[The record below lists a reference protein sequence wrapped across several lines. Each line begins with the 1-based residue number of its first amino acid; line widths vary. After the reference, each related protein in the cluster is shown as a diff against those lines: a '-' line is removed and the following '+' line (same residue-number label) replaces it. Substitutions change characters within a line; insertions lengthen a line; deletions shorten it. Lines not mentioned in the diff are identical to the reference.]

1 MYTDDPSKAGTD
13 SGISKYEPSKFG
25 SIVSQNVTFNGKI
38 LY

>member
-1 MYTDDPSKAGTD
+1 MYTDDPSKSRTD
-13 SGISKYEPSKFG
+13 SRILKYEPSKTG